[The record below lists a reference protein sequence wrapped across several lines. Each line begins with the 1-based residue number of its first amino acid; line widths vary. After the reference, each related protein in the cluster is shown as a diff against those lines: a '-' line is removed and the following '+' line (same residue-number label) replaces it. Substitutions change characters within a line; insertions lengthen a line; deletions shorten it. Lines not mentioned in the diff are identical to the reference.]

1 MKTVFSLF
9 FSLVVA
15 VIFCLFLAKSG
26 MLNFKVD
33 ELAGQIKSI
42 TKQGISQLKTRIG
55 VLQTGDEKASSPV
68 TYKIPSNS
76 SDVPVSTPDKTS
88 SNDSKSFIYARAL
101 EFLSTEVNKDGD
113 VENRFAEFL
122 NQELKLTRKEI
133 AKLVRMAFWKNFVT
147 LQREWQAEE
156 IDELSTE
163 FETEK
168 KLKRA
173 GFAARGLILMTT
185 EIQEAEALFSELR
198 RRLKEAATE
207 GGSA

>member
-15 VIFCLFLAKSG
+15 VIFCLLLAESG
-26 MLNFKVD
+26 MLNFKMD

-42 TKQGISQLKTRIG
+42 TKEGISQLKTRIG

-68 TYKIPSNS
+68 TYKISSNS
-76 SDVPVSTPDKTS
+76 FNLPVSTHDKTS
-88 SNDSKSFIYARAL
+88 SNNSESLIYARAL
-101 EFLSTEVNKDGD
+101 EFLSTGVNKDGD

-122 NQELKLTRKEI
+122 NQEFKLDQNET
-133 AKLVRMAFWKNFVT
+133 AKLGRMAFWKNFVT

-156 IDELSTE
+156 IDKLANE
-163 FETEK
+163 FEVEK
-168 KLKRA
+168 KMKQA
-173 GFAARGLILMTT
+173 GFAASGLILMTT
-185 EIQEAEALFSELR
+185 EIQEAESLFSELR
-198 RRLKEAATE
+198 HRLKEAATE

>member
-15 VIFCLFLAKSG
+15 VIFCLLLAESG
-26 MLNFKVD
+26 MLNFKMD

-42 TKQGISQLKTRIG
+42 TKEGISQLKTRIG

-76 SDVPVSTPDKTS
+76 SDVPVSSPDKTS
-88 SNDSKSFIYARAL
+88 SNNRESLIYARAL
-101 EFLSTEVNKDGD
+101 EFLSTGVNKDGD

-122 NQELKLTRKEI
+122 NQELKLDQKET

-156 IDELSTE
+156 IDKLANE

-168 KLKRA
+168 KMKQA

-185 EIQEAEALFSELR
+185 EIQEAESLFSELR
-198 RRLKEAATE
+198 HRLKEAATE